1 MVPLEPGPLRPLS
14 AFSYKL
20 IVLVTVSRL
29 WLGITYYTS
38 LGISE
43 VQQDPPQMDP
53 SGIWEQG
60 GAGPGL
66 AHLP

>member
-1 MVPLEPGPLRPLS
+1 M
-14 AFSYKL
+14 
-20 IVLVTVSRL
+20 TVSRL

-43 VQQDPPQMDP
+43 VQQDPPPMDP